1 MKLVE
6 LTEMIVKE
14 LVTDPE
20 SITVKEFPSEE
31 ENTIIIQVMV
41 PEDQMGRVIGKE
53 GKMAKA
59 LRTIVQASSYINDN
73 KRVNIL
79 RGEKDEQKNDYIFS
93 VLWRTDGSSRL
104 CNDHGNSDSNS
115 SGLCPSGRCFYP
127 FDCYISRPQRRGL
140 GRWTRFCHG

>member
-20 SITVKEFPSEE
+20 SMTVKEFPSEE

-73 KRVNIL
+73 KRVNI
-79 RGEKDEQKNDYIFS
+79 NI
-93 VLWRTDGSSRL
+93 
-104 CNDHGNSDSNS
+104 DS
-115 SGLCPSGRCFYP
+115 Y
-127 FDCYISRPQRRGL
+127 
-140 GRWTRFCHG
+140 